1 MTPKKSILIFAVI
14 VFSLIFYGTALCKN
28 KAMEKERLKMKNNKI
43 SVMNEFLFFPKTN
56 SQKKK
61 SVQSF
66 DENGNKISIVELD
79 NEEKQIK
86 KIEYTY
92 DAKNNE
98 SSFTEFGASGEIKQ
112 KCVNKYDAANE
123 FLTEEQFYNAGNV
136 LVYRRISKPDKFYN
150 ISEQSLYDKNG
161 KLLGKSSNKYD
172 NAGNRIEALS
182 YDTANNLNGRYV
194 YNYDKAGNLIEA
206 VTYDKNNK
214 FAGKKVNSYDQKGLL
229 TESIGYNATGT
240 ANSWRKYEYELQK
253 APKAA
258 ETPKVTEVK
267 AIVQKKTSEVSVVV
281 NPVPVVPSK
290 PKVES
295 TENPVA
301 DIADAGVVEREKTEF
316 EKNFNKD
323 DPYNPPID
331 SVMSAKDLIGFCA
344 HSKKE
349 TIMKLVEKNNID
361 VNSIN
366 ELGQTMLMTAALGGK
381 TDLVEELIKHGAR
394 VDLKDGKDTSVL
406 DYAKAGKN
414 HDVIK
419 LINEAAGK

>member
-14 VFSLIFYGTALCKN
+14 VFSLIVYGTAFSKN
-28 KAMEKERLKMKNNKI
+28 KALEKERLKMKNNKI

-66 DENGNKISIVELD
+66 DENGNKISLVELD

-92 DAKNNE
+92 DSKNNE

-112 KCVNKYDAANE
+112 KCVNKYDPGNE
-123 FLTEEQFYNAGNV
+123 FLIEEQFYNAGNV

-150 ISEQSLYDKNG
+150 VSEQVLYDKTG

-182 YDTANNLNGRYV
+182 YDAANNFNGRYV

-214 FAGKKVNSYDQKGLL
+214 FAGKKINNYDQKGLL
-229 TESIGYNATGT
+229 TESIGYNAAGT

-253 APKAA
+253 APKAVEA
-258 ETPKVTEVK
+258 PIVTEVK
-267 AIVQKKTSEVSVVV
+267 TVAQNKTSEVSVAAKSA
-281 NPVPVVPSK
+281 PAVPVK
-290 PKVES
+290 PKVEN
-295 TENPVA
+295 TETPVA
-301 DIADAGVVEREKTEF
+301 AVSDANVPEIEKTEF
-316 EKNFNKD
+316 EKIFNKD
-323 DPYNPPID
+323 DPYNPPVD
-331 SVMSAKDLIGFCA
+331 AVMSAKDLIGFCA

-349 TIMKLVEKNNID
+349 TIMKLIEKNNID

-381 TDLVEELIKHGAR
+381 ADLVEELIKHGAR
-394 VDLKDGKDTSVL
+394 LDLKDIKDTSVL
-406 DYAKAGKN
+406 DYAKAGKSQS
-414 HDVIK
+414 VIR